1 MSAPAGG
8 LTWWHGIKLRLGEV
22 GRGAQGVKWGG
33 QLPRVLLLHGT
44 ADRCALVGNAQQ
56 FAETLRD
63 AGAQARRTL
72 CLPGTSS
79 CCCCARA
86 AGRGLGLHAVL
97 RLRRTLNPEWN
108 VC

>member
-63 AGAQARRTL
+63 AGAQARRTCACQGL
-72 CLPGTSS
+72 ARVDVVRARPAWVGSA
-79 CCCCARA
+79 CCSAPQRDI
-86 AGRGLGLHAVL
+86 
-97 RLRRTLNPEWN
+97 EI
-108 VC
+108 